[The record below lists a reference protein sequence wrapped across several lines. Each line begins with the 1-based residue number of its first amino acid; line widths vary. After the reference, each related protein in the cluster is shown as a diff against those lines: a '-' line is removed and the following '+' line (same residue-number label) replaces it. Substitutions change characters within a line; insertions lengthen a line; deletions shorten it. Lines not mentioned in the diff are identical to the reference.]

1 MSADEGRK
9 YGTGCMFV
17 TQLPSEIDS
26 AVLNQCGSLMA
37 LRITNSAD
45 RAKVSAA
52 VPDDLGGL
60 VEQLPSL
67 RTGEAA
73 FLGEVM
79 PIPSRVRVR
88 KARNKPVGDDPK
100 LPDAWQA
107 SNRDRKST
115 RLNSSH

>member
-1 MSADEGRK
+1 
-9 YGTGCMFV
+9 
-17 TQLPSEIDS
+17 
-26 AVLNQCGSLMA
+26 MA

-107 SNRDRKST
+107 SNRPDSSLYSKALANWRAQST
-115 RLNSSH
+115 SAQIEDTGTAPEEDSNA